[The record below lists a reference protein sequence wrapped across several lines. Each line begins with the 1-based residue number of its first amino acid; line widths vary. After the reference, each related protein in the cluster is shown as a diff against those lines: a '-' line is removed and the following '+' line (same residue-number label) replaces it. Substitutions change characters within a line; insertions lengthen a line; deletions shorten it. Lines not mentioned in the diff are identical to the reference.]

1 MTPIVNPF
9 LTLCCS
15 LTVGTEQG
23 RAATHI
29 GARLVRTHSQLPF
42 RVLPHVLLIPE
53 TQNQREKSDR
63 NSTENPVGRLEQN
76 IPAWK
81 GPARITE
88 PVPGMEFHPSQSTS
102 RSLSGPPNVVFKQS
116 KTTPTGGSSRGA
128 PSWAGTAPR
137 ALQRPAPPPPRAARS
152 RAPHGRTHRQAALL
166 ALPPRR
172 RRGPRGLWREADG
185 IIESALGAQHGGH
198 GPGRAGA
205 KRTPWPGGAGRRG
218 EEREAVSPAVRTAP
232 PRRCQQGR
240 AVRRVPAWP
249 SAQQR
254 PALPTL
260 L

>member
-137 ALQRPAPPPPRAARS
+137 ALQRPAPPAPERRTAGLTVRLLSLLCLRGAAGDPGVCGEKRMASS
-152 RAPHGRTHRQAALL
+152 RAHSEPSMAGT
-166 ALPPRR
+166 
-172 RRGPRGLWREADG
+172 
-185 IIESALGAQHGGH
+185 
-198 GPGRAGA
+198 GRAGA